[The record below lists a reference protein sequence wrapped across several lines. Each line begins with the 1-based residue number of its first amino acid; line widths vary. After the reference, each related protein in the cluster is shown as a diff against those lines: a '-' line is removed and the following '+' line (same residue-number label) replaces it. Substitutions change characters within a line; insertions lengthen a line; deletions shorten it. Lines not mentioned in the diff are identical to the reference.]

1 MICYDKTGKRIYCH
15 EETITKQVQQIL
27 DSIIIPEPIL
37 TGLNQILRDSK
48 KNEALLHEQAVTSL
62 RKDLDITKKRIENL
76 VDMYLDKKID
86 AGVDFSKIEGQNEI
100 KNIMNNYYINSVVAN
115 TGDGTVNTGDIVI
128 LQFQDTKILEPNFR
142 LCVPIAFENEN
153 LVVFDKPVGMPVHP
167 SIKHQGDTLGNF
179 FAAKY
184 PDITFRPVNRLDRD
198 TSGLC
203 ITAKNAFAA
212 AALQNSVKKVY
223 YAVVTGYI
231 DGEGIIDVPIA
242 REKDSIIKRTV
253 RQDGQRAVT
262 HYKAIKSGKKY
273 SLIEIKLE
281 TGRTHQ
287 IRVHFAYIGHP
298 LAGDDLYGG
307 LSLIH
312 I

>member
-1 MICYDKTGKRIYCH
+1 M
-15 EETITKQVQQIL
+15 
-27 DSIIIPEPIL
+27 
-37 TGLNQILRDSK
+37 
-48 KNEALLHEQAVTSL
+48 
-62 RKDLDITKKRIENL
+62 
-76 VDMYLDKKID
+76 
-86 AGVDFSKIEGQNEI
+86 
-100 KNIMNNYYINSVVAN
+100 
-115 TGDGTVNTGDIVI
+115 
-128 LQFQDTKILEPNFR
+128 
-142 LCVPIAFENEN
+142 
-153 LVVFDKPVGMPVHP
+153 HP

-203 ITAKNAFAA
+203 IIAKNAFAA

-307 LSLIH
+307 STEDICCQALHCGLLCFREPLTGKEITVTSPLRDDIQKLI
-312 I
+312 

>member
-1 MICYDKTGKRIYCH
+1 MGRIVLQVS
-15 EETITKQVQQIL
+15 KQAKLEDFLI
-27 DSIIIPEPIL
+27 
-37 TGLNQILRDSK
+37 K
-48 KNEALLHEQAVTSL
+48 
-62 RKDLDITKKRIENL
+62 
-76 VDMYLDKKID
+76 D
-86 AGVDFSKIEGQNEI
+86 AGVSKRLISRLKRNENGI
-100 KNIMNNYYINSVVAN
+100 TRNGSLIRTI
-115 TGDGTVNTGDIVI
+115 DTVNTGDIVI

-142 LCVPIAFENEN
+142 LGVPIAFENEN

-231 DGEGIIDVPIA
+231 DGEGTIDAPIA

-262 HYKAIKSGKKY
+262 HYKAIKSGTKY

-307 LSLIH
+307 STEDICCQALHCGLLCFREPLTGKEITVTSPLRDDIQKLIEKEG
-312 I
+312 

>member
-1 MICYDKTGKRIYCH
+1 MGRIVLQVS
-15 EETITKQVQQIL
+15 KQAKLEDFLI
-27 DSIIIPEPIL
+27 
-37 TGLNQILRDSK
+37 K
-48 KNEALLHEQAVTSL
+48 
-62 RKDLDITKKRIENL
+62 
-76 VDMYLDKKID
+76 D
-86 AGVDFSKIEGQNEI
+86 AGVSKRLISRLKRTENGITRNGSLI
-100 KNIMNNYYINSVVAN
+100 RTI
-115 TGDGTVNTGDIVI
+115 DTVNTGDIVI

-142 LCVPIAFENEN
+142 LGVPIAFENEN

-231 DGEGIIDVPIA
+231 DGEGTIDAPIA

-262 HYKAIKSGKKY
+262 HYKAIKY

-307 LSLIH
+307 STEDICCQALHCGLLCFREPLTGKEITVTSPLRDDIQKLI
-312 I
+312 

>member
-1 MICYDKTGKRIYCH
+1 MGKIVLEVSR
-15 EETITKQVQQIL
+15 
-27 DSIIIPEPIL
+27 
-37 TGLNQILRDSK
+37 
-48 KNEALLHEQAVTSL
+48 QAKL
-62 RKDLDITKKRIENL
+62 EDFLIK
-76 VDMYLDKKID
+76 D
-86 AGVDFSKIEGQNEI
+86 AGVSKRLISRLKRTENGITRNGSLI
-100 KNIMNNYYINSVVAN
+100 RTI
-115 TGDGTVNTGDIVI
+115 DTVDAGDIVI

-142 LCVPIAFENEN
+142 LGVPIAFENEN

-203 ITAKNAFAA
+203 IIAKNAFAA

-231 DGEGIIDVPIA
+231 DGEGTIDAPIA
-242 REKDSIIKRTV
+242 REKDSIIKRIV
-253 RQDGQRAVT
+253 SDEGQRAVT

-287 IRVHFAYIGHP
+287 IRVHFAYIGYP

-307 LSLIH
+307 STDDICCQALHCGCLCFGEPLTGKEITVTSPLRDDIQKLI
-312 I
+312 

>member
-1 MICYDKTGKRIYCH
+1 MGRIVLQVS
-15 EETITKQVQQIL
+15 KQAKLEDFLI
-27 DSIIIPEPIL
+27 
-37 TGLNQILRDSK
+37 K
-48 KNEALLHEQAVTSL
+48 
-62 RKDLDITKKRIENL
+62 
-76 VDMYLDKKID
+76 D
-86 AGVDFSKIEGQNEI
+86 AGVSKRLISRLKRTENGITRNGSLI
-100 KNIMNNYYINSVVAN
+100 RTI
-115 TGDGTVNTGDIVI
+115 DTVNTGDIVI

-153 LVVFDKPVGMPVHP
+153 LVVFDKPVGMPGHP

-203 ITAKNAFAA
+203 IIAKNAFAA

-307 LSLIH
+307 STEDICCQALHCGLLCFREPLTGKEITVTSPLRDDIQKLI
-312 I
+312 